1 MNAREILWSSDE
13 AAAATKGRSSVSWD
27 ACGVSIDTRSLEAG
41 DLFVALHG
49 DNRDGHEFV
58 PAALSKGAAAALV
71 SRAVWDIAANAP
83 LLLVADTQQGLE
95 ALGRAARTRSKA
107 RIVAVTGSA
116 GKTTTK
122 EMLRLIL
129 ASAGSVAASAA
140 SYNNH
145 WGVPLSLARMP
156 RTAAYGV
163 FELGM
168 NHEGEIRA
176 LVKQVRPHVAV
187 ITTIAPAHLEYFG
200 TLEAIAS
207 AKAEIFEGIEP
218 RGTAILPADNSQF
231 EQLKKRAAD
240 AGVSR
245 VLSFGRS
252 AGADAR
258 LLSIRTH
265 AAGQEVVAEFAG
277 ERIAFVVGASGTH
290 IAMNAITSLLAAREL
305 GADVRR
311 AASALAEFSAL
322 KGRGA
327 RFTAADVEIIDE
339 SYNANPASMAAALD
353 LLGNAQPGAEG
364 RRIAVLGDMLELGP
378 QSAALHQLLS
388 APLGSAHAD
397 LVFLCGPQMA
407 SLWQVLPAKS
417 RGAYAEKSSDLAPL
431 VVHAVRAGDVVLIKG
446 SFGSRMSVI
455 IDALKARE
463 AAAA

>member
-1 MNAREILWSSDE
+1 MSARESLWSSEE
-13 AAAATKGRSSVSWD
+13 AAAATKGRSAVAWN
-27 ACGVSIDTRSLEAG
+27 AYGVSIDTRTLQSG
-41 DLFVALHG
+41 DLFVALQG

-71 SRAVWDIAANAP
+71 SRALKDLAADAP
-83 LLLVADTQQGLE
+83 LLLVGDTQQGLE
-95 ALGRAARTRSKA
+95 ALGRASRERSSAK
-107 RIVAVTGSA
+107 IVAVTGSA

-129 ASAGSVAASAA
+129 AGAGSVAASAA

-156 RTAAYGV
+156 RTSGYGV

-176 LVKQVRPHVAV
+176 LVKQVRPHVAI

-200 TLEAIAS
+200 SLEAIAD

-218 RGTAILPADNSQF
+218 GGSAILPADNSQYG
-231 EQLKKRAAD
+231 QLKKRASS

-245 VLSFGRS
+245 ILSFGRS

-258 LLSIRTH
+258 LLSMRDH
-265 AAGQEVVAEFAG
+265 PAGQEVVAEFGG
-277 ERIAFVVGASGTH
+277 ERITFLVGASGTH
-290 IAMNAITSLLAAREL
+290 IAMNAIASLLAAREL
-305 GADVRR
+305 DVDTRR
-311 AASALAEFSAL
+311 GASALAEFVAL

-327 RFTAADVEIIDE
+327 KFTAAGVEIIDE
-339 SYNANPASMAAALD
+339 AYNANPASMGAALE
-353 LLGNAQPGAEG
+353 LLGNAQPGAGG

-378 QSAALHQLLS
+378 QSKALHRSLS
-388 APLGSAHAD
+388 APLSSVRAD

-407 SLWQVLPAKS
+407 SLWEALPPHS
-417 RGAYAEKSSDLAPL
+417 RGGYAEKSSELAPL
-431 VVHAVRAGDVVLIKG
+431 VVRAARAGDVVLVKG

-455 IDALKARE
+455 IDALKARQT
-463 AAAA
+463 AAA

>member
-1 MNAREILWSSDE
+1 MSAREILWGSQE
-13 AAAATKGRSSVSWD
+13 AVAATKGKTSAAWN
-27 ACGVSIDTRSLEAG
+27 AYGVSIDTRTLEAG
-41 DLFVALHG
+41 DLFVALEG

-58 PAALSKGAAAALV
+58 PAALTKGAAAALV
-71 SRAVWDIAANAP
+71 SRALRDLNADAP
-83 LLLVADTQQGLE
+83 LLLVGDTQAGLE
-95 ALGRAARTRSKA
+95 ALGRASRARSSA

-122 EMLRLIL
+122 EMLRSIL
-129 ASAGSVAASAA
+129 AGTGSVAASAA

-156 RTAAYGV
+156 TTANYGV

-200 TLEAIAS
+200 SVEAIAD

-218 RGTAILPADNSQF
+218 GGSAILPADNSQF
-231 EQLKKRAAD
+231 EQLRKRASA

-252 AGADAR
+252 AGVDAR
-258 LLSIRTH
+258 LLSMRVH
-265 AAGQEVVAEFAG
+265 PAGQEVVAEIAG

-290 IAMNAITSLLAAREL
+290 IAMNAIASLLAAREL
-305 GADVRR
+305 GVEIRR
-311 AASALAEFSAL
+311 AASALAEFAAL

-327 RFTAADVEIIDE
+327 RFTAAGVEIIDE

-353 LLGNAQPGAEG
+353 LLGSAQPAAQG

-378 QSAALHQLLS
+378 QSQALHRSIS
-388 APLGSAHAD
+388 APVAAAHAD

-407 SLWQVLPAKS
+407 SLWEALPAKS
-417 RGAYAEKSSDLAPL
+417 RGAYAEKSSELAPL
-431 VVHAVRAGDVVLIKG
+431 VVRAARAGDIVLVKG

-463 AAAA
+463 TAAA